1 MLLLRTFAGSRLYGT
16 HRPDSDTDWYE
27 VHDHIKP
34 NQRKLAD
41 GTDTIRMPLSQWLRL
56 CEKGTHQALDA
67 MWCPP
72 ELTEVDLLGV
82 AFRFS
87 YRVDPWRVHDQL
99 IRTAVALETS
109 QNSEKRD
116 KHALR
121 LRHLASRVLEYGRY
135 DPTEWGRLK
144 GAQGD

>member
-1 MLLLRTFAGSRLYGT
+1 
-16 HRPDSDTDWYE
+16 
-27 VHDHIKP
+27 
-34 NQRKLAD
+34 
-41 GTDTIRMPLSQWLRL
+41 MPLSQWLRL

-72 ELTEVDLLGV
+72 ELTEVDRLGV

-87 YRVDPWRVHDQL
+87 YRVDPWRVYDQL

-109 QNSEKRD
+109 RNSEKRY

-121 LRHLASRVLEYGRY
+121 LRHLADTVLERGWY
-135 DPTEWGRLK
+135 DPTEWGRMK
-144 GAQGD
+144 GGQGG